1 MKNFA
6 DSSSGASVLST
17 SKGVI
22 NKKSILESNPDSYL
36 IIPGCHKN
44 REDFVIINLADDV
57 RIETI
62 IVSNK
67 EDFSAR
73 FSQIKFHA
81 SADYPAD
88 NWIDLGSI

>member
-1 MKNFA
+1 MNKSMKNFA
-6 DSSSGASVLST
+6 DSNSGASVLSA

-36 IIPGCHKN
+36 IIPGCHSD

-62 IVSNK
+62 IVSNR
-67 EDFSAR
+67 EDFSAS
-73 FSQIKFHA
+73 FS
-81 SADYPAD
+81 
-88 NWIDLGSI
+88 